1 MEGRWDVR
9 RESATVASAKR
20 MRMHAATAHGYSTIN
35 TQAIEKGTSNSND
48 AGKLT
53 GLGKQLGKLVG
64 KVYSV
69 DLGFGR
75 AC

>member
-9 RESATVASAKR
+9 RESTTDSSAKR
-20 MRMHAATAHGYSTIN
+20 MRMHAATAHEYSTIN

-53 GLGKQLGKLVG
+53 GLGKLVG